1 MVVLKQKFCVL
12 KTDATNAIY
21 MCCAMQES
29 LWVHLNFVEQK
40 TLLRSDL
47 LWGQNIFELEFF
59 RFSNSS
65 CTSVILND
73 RDHPF
78 KTSACSRGGGVKN
91 LPNLPTD
98 STNKLPMV
106 GG

>member
-47 LWGQNIFELEFF
+47 LWGQNLFELEFLDF
-59 RFSNSS
+59 Q
-65 CTSVILND
+65 ILLVQLNQYD
-73 RDHPF
+73 TAPYSLIH
-78 KTSACSRGGGVKN
+78 
-91 LPNLPTD
+91 
-98 STNKLPMV
+98 
-106 GG
+106 

>member
-47 LWGQNIFELEFF
+47 Q
-59 RFSNSS
+59 
-65 CTSVILND
+65 
-73 RDHPF
+73 
-78 KTSACSRGGGVKN
+78 
-91 LPNLPTD
+91 
-98 STNKLPMV
+98 
-106 GG
+106 

>member
-40 TLLRSDL
+40 TLGVVHKLCLQDEVGRWLSKCQQML
-47 LWGQNIFELEFF
+47 TEVGRW
-59 RFSNSS
+59 
-65 CTSVILND
+65 
-73 RDHPF
+73 
-78 KTSACSRGGGVKN
+78 SALCKR
-91 LPNLPTD
+91 
-98 STNKLPMV
+98 
-106 GG
+106 